1 MRKPDL
7 HLWLSQQ
14 ALCRRRGASSC
25 MHGLTS
31 SCCCRR
37 KNLGYLWAIQHGAE
51 ELYET
56 DDDNEPVNNMLP
68 NLNNG
73 YYVYNGT
80 GRKVANPYAHF
91 GFPHIW
97 PRGYPLDQIR
107 PQAQAERFSRLQAR
121 PLILQ
126 GLADKDPDV
135 DAIFRCAQSL
145 AMASRAST
153 QPCGGALSVYA
164 SATPAAAYLAA
175 HTFTAH
181 ACTKRSLSWR
191 PYIDPA
197 MMH

>member
-1 MRKPDL
+1 MRAFCSRNRIQNQNCHYSHPARWFCGL
-7 HLWLSQQ
+7 Q
-14 ALCRRRGASSC
+14 RRTTGSSSC
-25 MHGLTS
+25 LQGLS
-31 SCCCRR
+31 GSFRCRR

-56 DDDNEPVNNMLP
+56 DDDNEPVNNALP
-68 NLNNG
+68 NLDNG

-80 GRKVANPYAHF
+80 DRKVANPYAHF

-135 DAIFRCAQSL
+135 DAIFRCARHPSH
-145 AMASRAST
+145 ACIERMTHRRNRPSRK
-153 QPCGGALSVYA
+153 ALS
-164 SATPAAAYLAA
+164 SFL
-175 HTFTAH
+175 
-181 ACTKRSLSWR
+181 CSR
-191 PYIDPA
+191 
-197 MMH
+197 

>member
-1 MRKPDL
+1 M
-7 HLWLSQQ
+7 QGMT
-14 ALCRRRGASSC
+14 GAQ
-25 MHGLTS
+25 L
-31 SCCCRR
+31 CRR

-56 DDDNEPVNNMLP
+56 DDDNEPVNNLLP
-68 NLNNG
+68 NLDNG

-80 GRKVANPYAHF
+80 GRQVANPYAHF

-135 DAIFRCAQSL
+135 DAIFRCSRSPMHEL
-145 AMASRAST
+145 SASHSCST
-153 QPCGGALSVYA
+153 
-164 SATPAAAYLAA
+164 
-175 HTFTAH
+175 H
-181 ACTKRSLSWR
+181 
-191 PYIDPA
+191 PA
-197 MMH
+197 MRERKKLYIFSSHLGLIRCLTPTRVNAIIYS